1 MTDAL
6 IPLVQLMFK
15 VGLEHREHERQS
27 LLQVVQMLQG
37 VSKMGNRESSCGSRG
52 LHSCIRH
59 HIQYALIPVMT
70 DSSDDR
76 QGEVCDILGKRQGVE
91 TAHVTG

>member
-1 MTDAL
+1 MLFHHLQMMPFMGDALLDGMTDAL

-37 VSKMGNRESSCGSRG
+37 VSKMGNQESSCGSRVFT
-52 LHSCIRH
+52 LVFDTISSTHSS
-59 HIQYALIPVMT
+59 L
-70 DSSDDR
+70 S
-76 QGEVCDILGKRQGVE
+76 
-91 TAHVTG
+91 